1 MRRTISPL
9 ISELM
14 CAHHPTDPSMAE
26 TASTF
31 SICSRAD
38 TSSPPSSAGRANR

>member
-1 MRRTISPL
+1 MRRTTSPL

-14 CAHHPTDPSMAE
+14 CVHHPTEPSIAE

-31 SICSRAD
+31 SICSRAL
-38 TSSPPSSAGRANR
+38 TSSPPSSAGSAYR